1 MISRFFDEFEGLGEP
16 NMPIDR
22 AMLDTRE
29 FRALLGRL
37 RARSDA
43 TARNH
48 WVVSFFVPCSPVLE
62 LPSPP
67 LSSSSFASSFPRPLE
82 LTLPPSPSL
91 SPPLS
96 SPLSLSL
103 LPSVFLSLSRKC
115 DYIQQ
120 CCECSKWRR
129 VRSHA
134 AAVAAREVDWTCSFL
149 NDEGEGDEGEGDM
162 VANDGDDAVAAAP
175 PPPRR
180 PFVTCDTPQSRE
192 ETAGI
197 HYASRAAVEG
207 MLASGL
213 AGTQVGDGPV
223 QRQKERRGGEAAVS
237 TAPEGEA
244 PSLSPAVAPP
254 PPPPPPSVPS
264 SSKRPA
270 AAEQKQGGE
279 GSLTALELARQAR
292 MAANRAYY
300 EGLGLGLA
308 GAAAAAAA
316 TEAAATTGNGGG
328 REKRQKGAGEA
339 PPPPPAAAEPPPHF
353 LPHDHPSI
361 LAAARDLARRAAA
374 ATAAAQLASARERLR
389 AAVERRRARIESLR
403 AQLAAAEAQGDEE
416 GAAEVAAAEE
426 AARAVVGTVP

>member
-1 MISRFFDEFEGLGEP
+1 M
-16 NMPIDR
+16 
-22 AMLDTRE
+22 
-29 FRALLGRL
+29 
-37 RARSDA
+37 
-43 TARNH
+43 
-48 WVVSFFVPCSPVLE
+48 
-62 LPSPP
+62 
-67 LSSSSFASSFPRPLE
+67 
-82 LTLPPSPSL
+82 
-91 SPPLS
+91 
-96 SPLSLSL
+96 
-103 LPSVFLSLSRKC
+103 
-115 DYIQQ
+115 
-120 CCECSKWRR
+120 
-129 VRSHA
+129 RSHA

-300 EGLGLGLA
+300 VGLGLGLA
-308 GAAAAAAA
+308 GAAAAAAAA

-339 PPPPPAAAEPPPHF
+339 PPPPPAAAEPPPRF